1 MLWALRLIS
10 LLVPPL
16 VSILLLSTK
25 ALTVLLIMLVDS
37 EPAPASPR
45 EPAKDGAM
53 AIAKDTATALEVMVE
68 LSMASKVKEPF
79 LASTLS
85 LAF

>member
-1 MLWALRLIS
+1 M
-10 LLVPPL
+10 PPL
-16 VSILLLSTK
+16 VSILLLSMK
-25 ALTVLLIMLVDS
+25 VLTLLLIMLVDS
-37 EPAPASPR
+37 EPAPASPT
-45 EPAKDGAM
+45 DNGAM